1 MKRGADDQ
9 LTPTAVE
16 QQATDEAEG
25 EDTEEDGT
33 FKRASADKLK
43 GRRILKARRLGAVSS
58 TSSSTATDDSSEPAP
73 LGAKLSWN
81 LTAPASESSSSAS
94 ATSTEAKKTAISE
107 TSNGTTPE
115 TSGATASET
124 NGASSSTPFSLS
136 TASSDSTDS
145 QKRSLSLQS
154 SLGGLG
160 SSVEPFSFGQLTSK
174 SSPSTLGTTLS
185 SSSSSSP
192 VTSLGS
198 LDANWKFNFETS
210 SPFKFGSAV
219 SATASPSEKQAPL
232 SFGSFTQSPVDGGL
246 GADPTPKIKAL
257 FRKVPASSR
266 DALLEELA
274 AINKELKAAPAADVK
289 LFSSKKVEE
298 PVVAVELAGKES
310 VSTGEEHE
318 DTLFKARAKLYR
330 LQEDKEAADQW
341 IEKGIGEFKI
351 NVAKDD
357 KKAVRLI
364 MRMDQTHRL
373 LLNSRVFA
381 QMLITKAGEKSTR
394 FVLAEE
400 GRPVTYL
407 LRVNNP
413 SETEEL
419 CKHLREAID
428 ALKE

>member
-16 QQATDEAEG
+16 QATDEAEG
-25 EDTEEDGT
+25 QATEEDGT

-43 GRRILKARRLGAVSS
+43 GRRILKARRLGASSS
-58 TSSSTATDDSSEPAP
+58 TSSTAADSSEPAP

-81 LTAPASESSSSAS
+81 LTAPSSESASSAS
-94 ATSTEAKKTAISE
+94 ATSTESKTTEIS
-107 TSNGTTPE
+107 E
-115 TSGATASET
+115 TSGATTSTSETNGATGSET
-124 NGASSSTPFSLS
+124 NGASSSPPFSLS
-136 TASSDSTDS
+136 TASPDSTGS
-145 QKRSLSLQS
+145 QKKSLSLQS

-174 SSPSTLGTTLS
+174 SSPSTLGTTLL

-192 VTSLGS
+192 SSALGS

-210 SPFKFGSAV
+210 SPFKFGSAA

-274 AINKELKAAPAADVK
+274 AINEELKAAPAADVK

-298 PVVAVELAGKES
+298 PVVAVELAGKDS

-381 QMLITKAGEKSTR
+381 QMLITDAGEKSTR
-394 FVLAEE
+394 VVLAEE

-419 CKHLREAID
+419 RKHLREAID